1 MSALTIS
8 DAGLGHRAEPFKA
21 WLARDLRGNRLSYWL
36 IALFGIYT
44 LGLSVVLGDSVLPYL
59 LKYAHRGVRAIL
71 MLGCAAVIIVAIK
84 ALTQREH
91 DSPLRYVRGSLLT
104 PAHLLTAQK
113 YIFGCA
119 VLTVFMAAFLY
130 NKTAIPDIL
139 PFRWDPVFAE
149 WDRMLFLGHD
159 PWTLLHPFLGHP
171 LATVV
176 IDYLYAAW
184 VPLVFAVWIWVQATP
199 VVDTGLRRQYWLATI
214 LSWTLIGLV
223 AATALSSA
231 GPCFAADL
239 FPAMSISYAPLN
251 DYLAQVH
258 RDYLL
263 ASSLTKDFL
272 WQVYLTGSDEPGGIS
287 AMPSMHNAQA
297 VLFACLGYRVNSR
310 LGHLFA
316 AYAVVIF
323 LGSIHL
329 AWHYA
334 VDGIVAMALALIV
347 WRLAGWLGR
356 ERHTELVAA

>member
-1 MSALTIS
+1 MSTLTIS

-21 WLARDLRGNRLSYWL
+21 WLARDLRSNRLSYWL
-36 IALFGIYT
+36 IVLFGIYT
-44 LGLSVVLGDSVLPYL
+44 LGLSAALGDSLLPYL
-59 LKYAHRGVRAIL
+59 LKYGLRGGRAV
-71 MLGCAAVIIVAIK
+71 MLLACAAVVAVAVK
-84 ALTQREH
+84 ALMQREH
-91 DSPLRYVRGSLLT
+91 DSPLRYVKESLLT

-119 VLTVFMAAFLY
+119 ALTIFMAAFLY

-139 PFRWDPVFAE
+139 PFHWDPLFAD

-159 PWTLLHPFLGHP
+159 PWRLLHPFLGHP
-171 LATVV
+171 LITVA

-199 VVDTGLRRQYWLATI
+199 AVDAGLRRQYWLATV

-223 AATALSSA
+223 TATAFSSA
-231 GPCFAADL
+231 GPCFTADL
-239 FPAMSISYAPLN
+239 FPATGVSYAPLN

-272 WQVYLTGSDEPGGIS
+272 WQVYLTGGDEPGGIS

-297 VLFACLGYRVNSR
+297 VLFACLGYRVNPR

-316 AYAVVIF
+316 AYAFVIF

-334 VDGIVAMALALIV
+334 VDGIVAVVLALIV
-347 WRLAGWLGR
+347 WRLAGRLAR
-356 ERHTELVAA
+356 ERRPEFVVA